1 MRYIASVQSLTSR
14 LFSAISVKSSVEHR
28 IGFKFKSQSFH
39 NYCNHLKQIINRSQS
54 ANNRIKSEMIL
65 ILSKL
70 IPQLTDYHLI

>member
-1 MRYIASVQSLTSR
+1 MRYIASAQSLTSQ
-14 LFSAISVKSSVEHR
+14 LFSTISAKSSVEHR
-28 IGFKFKSQSFH
+28 IGSKFKSQSFH
-39 NYCNHLKQIINRSQS
+39 NYCNHLKQIINRS

>member
-1 MRYIASVQSLTSR
+1 MRYIASAQSLTSQ
-14 LFSAISVKSSVEHR
+14 LFSTISAKSSVEHR
-28 IGFKFKSQSFH
+28 IGSKFKSQSFH